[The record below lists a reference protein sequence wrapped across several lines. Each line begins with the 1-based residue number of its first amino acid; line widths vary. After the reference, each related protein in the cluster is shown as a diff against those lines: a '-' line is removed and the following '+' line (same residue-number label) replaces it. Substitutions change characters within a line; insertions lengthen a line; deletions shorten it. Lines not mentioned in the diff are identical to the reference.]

1 MKSGFKSA
9 FFIASMIISW
19 SVYYAVSK
27 VIVNACG
34 SAFAGGFLLRS
45 AAFLFLTIQLAA
57 TGGLKQLFS
66 CGSTVKLLL
75 LVGLLGFSQDI
86 LANLGYASGS
96 LSTGTALLKTDVIMA
111 NLVTVIVYKKKLYL
125 SDWVGTALMLIGVFM
140 VMGLSFRDMSFHPG
154 DIFFILSAAALTA
167 NAFVVKAVQRDP
179 RVSTDTI
186 SYYNNFLVMT
196 LSFCGAF
203 ATGAMS
209 FSAIGD
215 VISNYLP
222 LILLGGLAQTGVYF
236 FYYRNLST
244 REVWTVKLYLLLIPI
259 CSLFIGVFLLD
270 EMLTVAKI
278 LGIFIILAGSEL
290 ILLREKLNRTE
301 GRSNE

>member
-278 LGIFIILAGSEL
+278 LGIFIILAGSAL